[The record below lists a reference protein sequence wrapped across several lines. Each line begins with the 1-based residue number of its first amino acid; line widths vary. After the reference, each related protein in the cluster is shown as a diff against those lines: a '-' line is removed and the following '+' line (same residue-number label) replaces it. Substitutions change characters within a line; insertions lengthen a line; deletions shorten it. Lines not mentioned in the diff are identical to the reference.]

1 MKNQLCPAGAFCKRV
16 IATYKNEQPDTP
28 VDVLNANAGLDVWPN
43 KDSVAN
49 TGHACPQHKYCPE
62 GTNTPLDIPRGT
74 MQHLF
79 AGRDSV
85 DAI

>member
-1 MKNQLCPAGAFCKRV
+1 MKNQLCPAGAFCKRT
-16 IATYKNEQPDTP
+16 IATIESIEPDGPLTGNY
-28 VDVLNANAGLDVWPN
+28 DAGLDVWPN
-43 KDSVAN
+43 KDSAAN
-49 TGHACPQHKYCPE
+49 NGHACPQHKYCPE
-62 GTNTPLDIPRGT
+62 GTNKALDIPRGT